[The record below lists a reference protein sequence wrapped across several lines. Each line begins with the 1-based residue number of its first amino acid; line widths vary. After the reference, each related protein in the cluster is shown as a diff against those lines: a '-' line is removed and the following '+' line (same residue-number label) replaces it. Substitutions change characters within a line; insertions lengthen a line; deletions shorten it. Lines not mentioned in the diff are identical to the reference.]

1 MSNTLKTAKFRIAVA
16 VDADGNIGISQVW
29 DNNTSEA
36 IAEAIAEAQDV
47 LEDGGPTSVYIVTAD
62 LPLPVVPKIA
72 GTVTEA
78 SDE

>member
-1 MSNTLKTAKFRIAVA
+1 MSKAPKTVKVRVAVA
-16 VDADGNIGISQVW
+16 VDVEGNIGISQVC
-29 DNNTSEA
+29 DGNTFEA
-36 IAEAIAEAQDV
+36 IADARDV

-62 LPLPVVPKIA
+62 LPLPAVPEIA